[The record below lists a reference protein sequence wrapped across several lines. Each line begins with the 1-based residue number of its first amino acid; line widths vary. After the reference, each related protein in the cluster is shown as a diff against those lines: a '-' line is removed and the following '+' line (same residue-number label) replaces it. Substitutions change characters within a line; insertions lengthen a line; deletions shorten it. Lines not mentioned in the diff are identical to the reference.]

1 MMHSPGIT
9 ACFLAIMVLG
19 LATGCRSMTAIAVL
33 CWFAR
38 LHRIELTGSHFFWL
52 ANPISVG
59 VFTVMAAGEWIGD
72 KLPFIPNRT
81 DLGPL
86 FARLAFGGLIGA
98 AVATGEN
105 FAWPGGALIGAISAW
120 AGALLGFH
128 TRRYLTKVKSLPDV
142 WVALTEDLLVIAGSI
157 AAMLLATR

>member
-1 MMHSPGIT
+1 MTAGI
-9 ACFLAIMVLG
+9 AGCFVAICILG
-19 LATGCRSMTAIAVL
+19 LATGCRSMTPIAVV

-38 LHRIELTGSHFFWL
+38 LGYLEVAGSWAFWL

-59 VFTVMAAGEWIGD
+59 VFSVFAIGELVGD

-86 FARLAFGGLIGA
+86 AARIVFGGLIGS

-105 FAWPGGALIGAISAW
+105 FYWLGGALTGAVSAW

-128 TRRYLTKVKSLPDV
+128 IRRYLTKSRGLPDLF
-142 WVALTEDLLVIAGSI
+142 VALSEDILVIASSI